1 MFMNHATGLITM
13 PKIAGKIY
21 EVRSMSGEQ
30 DIEKGRLRGTTWYKQ
45 EIDTAKI
52 RNMK

>member
-21 EVRSMSGEQ
+21 EIRSMGGEQ
-30 DIEKGRLRGTTWYKQ
+30 DREERRSRGTTGYKQ
-45 EIDTAKI
+45 EIDTVKI
-52 RNMK
+52 RNMR

>member
-13 PKIAGKIY
+13 PKIAGKVY
-21 EVRSMSGEQ
+21 EIRSMSEEQ
-30 DIEKGRLRGTTWYKQ
+30 DLEGRRLRGTTWYKQ
-45 EIDTAKI
+45 EIDTVKI